1 LFTKLSRIGR
11 KIVWQSR
18 LLALGAKSSLVLSTS
33 APAIA
38 GRQKPGTVMA
48 KLKGESEGLD
58 LRSEHADPRAI
69 EDDPIDE
76 APDDQGEI
84 IATAATIAVVAIGAA
99 VFEAALLPGLALGVV
114 AALAPRV
121 LPNLG
126 SAMAPMFRSSVR
138 GAYRLGQRTREM
150 VAEAQEHVND
160 IVAEANAEDRSKF
173 AATAKQAAPA
183 A

>member
-1 LFTKLSRIGR
+1 M
-11 KIVWQSR
+11 
-18 LLALGAKSSLVLSTS
+18 AKSRGEHEHPELSS
-33 APAIA
+33 GHVDA
-38 GRQKPGTVMA
+38 
-48 KLKGESEGLD
+48 
-58 LRSEHADPRAI
+58 HAF

-84 IATAATIAVVAIGAA
+84 IATAATVAVVAIGAA

-121 LPNLG
+121 PPNIG
-126 SAMAPMFRSSVR
+126 SAIAPMFRSSVR

-150 VAEAQEHVND
+150 VAGAQEHVND
-160 IVAEANAEDRSKF
+160 IVAEANAEDRSN
-173 AATAKQAAPA
+173 AAEASKTPAPA

>member
-1 LFTKLSRIGR
+1 
-11 KIVWQSR
+11 
-18 LLALGAKSSLVLSTS
+18 
-33 APAIA
+33 
-38 GRQKPGTVMA
+38 MA
-48 KLKGESEGLD
+48 KLKTEGERLAAHSENEDALGL
-58 LRSEHADPRAI
+58 
-69 EDDPIDE
+69 DPIDE

-84 IATAATIAVVAIGAA
+84 IAIAVVAVGAA

-121 LPNLG
+121 LPNIG

-150 VAEAQEHVND
+150 VAEAQENVND
-160 IVAEANAEDRSKF
+160 IVAEANAEDRSKV
-173 AATAKQAAPA
+173 ATDAKATDPA

>member
-1 LFTKLSRIGR
+1 MD
-11 KIVWQSR
+11 
-18 LLALGAKSSLVLSTS
+18 KSNSDSLKYEDANAV
-33 APAIA
+33 
-38 GRQKPGTVMA
+38 G
-48 KLKGESEGLD
+48 
-58 LRSEHADPRAI
+58 
-69 EDDPIDE
+69 DDPINEASDDQGDE
-76 APDDQGEI
+76 APDDQDEF
-84 IATAATIAVVAIGAA
+84 IATAATIAVVAVGSA
-99 VFEAALLPGLALGVV
+99 VFEAALLPGLALGAV

-160 IVAEANAEDRSKF
+160 IVAEADAEDRSK
-173 AATAKQAAPA
+173 AATAENAATAPA